1 MKKKIK
7 IFCFFSRGMRNPGIA
22 YLFYFSKRR
31 FRLNKQQ
38 IKYKKIRRARIKRR
52 KFKEFVMLCSL
63 YKRYI
68 RRYYVRNQW
77 NLNRQKIKIF
87 FLSTFFFNLFT
98 TLKLRKWKRNKKYNY
113 CVRPH
118 HQLIAW
124 FIFFNKFIKKTK
136 RIIRKYPRIGTLS
149 SNIVHVVSRKNI
161 TYQTRSKF
169 RSKTF
174 NMKHNTLWLYERSM
188 ALNVYTSLLLF
199 SLYSFASNPKTRNIY
214 RDKDFNITTSP
225 VISNTLYNRTISNKI
240 IYKNRYLKF
249 DSPIY
254 IYFNNKQL
262 LDLVI
267 NNAEVENYISTLD
280 LSQKKQIFD
289 ILKINSVEDEI
300 LILSRFFV
308 FANEAQSTFYCDYL
322 LKNIALYRYI

>member
-1 MKKKIK
+1 
-7 IFCFFSRGMRNPGIA
+7 
-22 YLFYFSKRR
+22 
-31 FRLNKQQ
+31 
-38 IKYKKIRRARIKRR
+38 
-52 KFKEFVMLCSL
+52 
-63 YKRYI
+63 
-68 RRYYVRNQW
+68 
-77 NLNRQKIKIF
+77 
-87 FLSTFFFNLFT
+87 
-98 TLKLRKWKRNKKYNY
+98 
-113 CVRPH
+113 
-118 HQLIAW
+118 
-124 FIFFNKFIKKTK
+124 
-136 RIIRKYPRIGTLS
+136 
-149 SNIVHVVSRKNI
+149 
-161 TYQTRSKF
+161 
-169 RSKTF
+169 
-174 NMKHNTLWLYERSM
+174 M

>member
-1 MKKKIK
+1 
-7 IFCFFSRGMRNPGIA
+7 
-22 YLFYFSKRR
+22 
-31 FRLNKQQ
+31 
-38 IKYKKIRRARIKRR
+38 
-52 KFKEFVMLCSL
+52 
-63 YKRYI
+63 
-68 RRYYVRNQW
+68 
-77 NLNRQKIKIF
+77 
-87 FLSTFFFNLFT
+87 
-98 TLKLRKWKRNKKYNY
+98 
-113 CVRPH
+113 
-118 HQLIAW
+118 
-124 FIFFNKFIKKTK
+124 
-136 RIIRKYPRIGTLS
+136 
-149 SNIVHVVSRKNI
+149 
-161 TYQTRSKF
+161 
-169 RSKTF
+169 
-174 NMKHNTLWLYERSM
+174 MKHNTLWLYERSM

-240 IYKNRYLKF
+240 IYKNRYIKF

-254 IYFNNKQL
+254 IYFNNKKL